1 MDDRSMS
8 KSLQDIPVH
17 IETAQP
23 YKGLHWQRRAVQVLT
38 IALLILIPLSGLFR
52 IDPIDGAFV
61 VLDRQVWFSDF
72 HIVAG
77 LWLAISSSLILT
89 YSMLGTAFCGWSCP
103 QNTLAEWANLMTRKW
118 LGKRA
123 EVSLNGIPMRVSSGK
138 NKSLN
143 WLLLGSM
150 FMLVSMAA
158 ALVPLFYFYPPDV
171 IWSFISFRDD
181 DRLAPSLYWIY
192 TIFVL
197 IMFLNVTFIRHF
209 WCRFMCI
216 YRVWQ
221 HSFKTRETLR
231 IAYDSSHPDECER
244 CNFCVTA
251 CFVDIDPRRTDTY
264 DSCINCG
271 ECINACN
278 QIRGSRK
285 TGASLLRF
293 ESGRKDNDQR
303 IRAGKNVG
311 SILSRSPWAL
321 LLAGFGLAMFAWGIV
336 HYQPHHF
343 SVYRA
348 DTMLGGA
355 PLEYRIN
362 VANKLYRPARFNVW
376 VEGLDSDSYQL
387 SAQSLLMPSTGRS
400 DLKLRISKTLTR
412 GLHPFLVHI
421 QADDGWH
428 DTFRVEHFSTGE

>member
-1 MDDRSMS
+1 MS
-8 KSLQDIPVH
+8 RSLQDIPVH

-23 YKGLHWQRRAVQVLT
+23 YRGLHWQRRAVQTLT
-38 IALLILIPLSGLFR
+38 IVLLLLIPLSGLFR
-52 IDPIDGAFV
+52 IDPVDGAFV

-72 HIVAG
+72 DIVAG
-77 LWLAISSSLILT
+77 LWLAVSCSLILT

-103 QNTLAEWANLMTRKW
+103 QNTLAEWANMMTRKW

-123 EVSLNGIPMRVSSGK
+123 EVNLDGGPMRVSSGK
-138 NKSLN
+138 NKAVN
-143 WLLLGSM
+143 WLFLGIL
-150 FMLVSMAA
+150 FVIVSMIA

-171 IWSFISFRDD
+171 IWSFVSFRAD
-181 DRLAPSLYWIY
+181 DRLAPSIYWIY
-192 TIFVL
+192 TIFAL
-197 IMFLNVTFIRHF
+197 IMFLNVAFIRHF

-231 IAYDSSHPDECER
+231 IAYEPGHADECEH

-251 CFVDIDPRRTDTY
+251 CIVEIDPRRTDTY

-278 QIRGSRK
+278 QIRKARK
-285 TGASLLRF
+285 TGTSLLRF
-293 ESGRKDNDQR
+293 EAGLKENDQR

-311 SILSRSPWAL
+311 SIVSRSRWAL
-321 LLAGFGLAMFAWGIV
+321 LLAAFGIVMFVWGIV

-348 DTMLGGA
+348 DTMHGGS
-355 PLEYRIN
+355 PQEYRIN
-362 VANKLYRPARFNVW
+362 IANKLYRPVRFSVS
-376 VEGLDSDSYQL
+376 VEGLDSNSYQL
-387 SAQSLLMPSTGRS
+387 SKRALTMPGTGRT
-400 DLKLRISKTLTR
+400 DLQLRISKNLSK
-412 GLHPFLVHI
+412 GLHSFLVRV

-428 DTFRVEHFSTGE
+428 DTFRVQHFSPGGPQ